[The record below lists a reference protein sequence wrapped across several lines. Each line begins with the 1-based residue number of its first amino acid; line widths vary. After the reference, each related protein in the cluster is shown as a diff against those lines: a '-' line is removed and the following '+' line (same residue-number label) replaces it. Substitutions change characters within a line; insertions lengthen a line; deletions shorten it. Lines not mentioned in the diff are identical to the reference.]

1 MLSLTLQIATST
13 FTKKKKKHT
22 KKTHTKHVKHEFN
35 VREDSTQICTQYQ
48 FCPSVM

>member
-13 FTKKKKKHT
+13 WEKKKT
-22 KKTHTKHVKHEFN
+22 HVKHEFN
-35 VREDSTQICTQYQ
+35 GGDDSTQIFTQYR